1 MSSVISSPN
10 AAEGKYTFLLPAVR
24 PGVDAMIVLTAQV
37 RCREGSVRLQRVPS
51 RHTRSEA
58 SLTNSSSLPVLD
70 DAVETDERSS
80 WSVRLSSES
89 DRTGC

>member
-37 RCREGSVRLQRVPS
+37 RCREGSARLQRVPF

-70 DAVETDERSS
+70 DAV
-80 WSVRLSSES
+80 VKLSQDIISLS
-89 DRTGC
+89 LSGN